1 MSRRRGLPGPGA
13 WGAATA
19 LVTVLALA
27 GLGVAQTVAR
37 RGVRTKTSFLLPD
50 AGYTYTLEDPEDRD
64 KLRTLFH
71 GRTIT
76 FANKFVKSLKDGSF
90 RPELQRVAEIG
101 AGTASEDKLHDFL
114 EGLEPIDPAMAV
126 DGQLSVEG
134 QKRLKRIQLAWALV
148 QLVRYGAPGFRATF
162 DIPGEPGAFDEFLQ
176 SAQLDVNFLARIREF
191 ENNYER
197 FVEVAN
203 EGEVAQAGEMT
214 QDQII
219 DMVHAEVVA
228 LVDAGEPLAAGT
240 RPPDGLLRDLAV
252 TVVERYLTNPDHVW
266 RIRPQWYDFAEASD
280 DVEATTSQNFLSSG
294 FQIMAW
300 SMPRVNFDDPDEAI
314 REMGTAYRLKFKA
327 DGWKKPGGP
336 GSSFSSNWSLSA
348 ANGVFNSTDPT
359 GWTTGPGPEVKIFE
373 KIEVVAEPVPM
384 KVLDQSLVH
393 AGLEG
398 APDQLSIEE
407 LVRTYW
413 KTMEAFDNPPQNLD
427 AVGDTVTAP
436 GDLEELLPGDRFSSS
451 SAGGSFP

>member
-1 MSRRRGLPGPGA
+1 VRRRARLPGASA
-13 WGAATA
+13 WGAATG
-19 LVTVLALA
+19 LVVVLALA
-27 GLGVAQTVAR
+27 GLGTAQVVAR

-50 AGYTYTLEDPEDRD
+50 AGYTYTLEDPDDRD

-71 GRTIT
+71 GRTIL

-101 AGTASEDKLHDFL
+101 GGTASEDKLHDYL
-114 EGLEPIDPAMAV
+114 EGLEPIPDSMAQ
-126 DGQLSVEG
+126 DGQLTVEG
-134 QKRLKRIQLAWALV
+134 QQRLKKIQLAWALV

-162 DIPGEPGAFDEFLQ
+162 DVPGVPGAFDEFLE

-191 ENNYER
+191 ENEYES
-197 FVEVAN
+197 FVEV
-203 EGEVAQAGEMT
+203 ESDGRVAQSGEMT

-219 DMVHAEVVA
+219 DMVYAEVRA
-228 LVDAGEPLAAGT
+228 LVDAGEPIAAGT

-280 DVEATTSQNFLSSG
+280 EVEDTTSQNFLSSG

-327 DGWKKPGGP
+327 DGWKKMGGP
-336 GSSFSSNWSLSA
+336 GSSFSSSWSLSA

-359 GWTTGPGPEVKIFE
+359 GWVTGSGPEVKIFE
-373 KIEVVAEPVPM
+373 KVEVVAEPLPM

-398 APDQLSIEE
+398 SPDELSVEE
-407 LVRTYW
+407 LIRTYW
-413 KTMEAFDNPPQNLD
+413 KTLEAFDNPPGNLD
-427 AVGDTVTAP
+427 AIGDTISAP
-436 GDLEELLPGDRFSSS
+436 GATEDILPGDRFSESS
-451 SAGGSFP
+451 EGGSFP

>member
-1 MSRRRGLPGPGA
+1 MKRRRLPGAGS

-19 LVTVLALA
+19 LALAAALA
-27 GLGVAQTVAR
+27 GLGTAQVVAR

-71 GRTIT
+71 GRTVT
-76 FANKFVKSLKDGSF
+76 FANQFVSSLKNGSF
-90 RPELQRVAEIG
+90 RPELERVAEIG
-101 AGTASEDKLHDFL
+101 AGTESADKLHDYL
-114 EGLEPIDPAMAV
+114 EGLQPIEAGMAV
-126 DGQLSVEG
+126 DGSLTVEG
-134 QKRLKRIQLAWALV
+134 QQRLKKIQLAWALV

-162 DIPGEPGAFDEFLQ
+162 DQPGEAGAFDEFLQ
-176 SAQLDVNFLARIREF
+176 SAQLDKNFLARIREF
-191 ENNYER
+191 ENDYEQ

-203 EGEVAQAGEMT
+203 EGEVAEAGEMT

-219 DMVHAEVVA
+219 DMVYAEVRA
-228 LVDAGEPLAAGT
+228 LIDAGEPLAAGT

-266 RIRPQWYDFAEASD
+266 RIRPQWYDFAEASP
-280 DVEATTSQNFLSSG
+280 DVRERTSENFLSSG

-314 REMGTAYRLKFKA
+314 REMGTAYRIKFNA
-327 DGWKKPGGP
+327 DGWVKPGGP
-336 GSSFSSNWSLSA
+336 GSSFTSNWSLNA

-359 GWTTGPGPEVKIFE
+359 GWTTGPGPDVKIFE
-373 KIEVVAEPVPM
+373 KVEVVAEPIPM
-384 KVLDQSLVH
+384 TVLDQSLVH

-398 APDQLSIEE
+398 GPDELSIEE

-413 KTMEAFDNPPQNLD
+413 KTLEAFDNPPSNLD

-436 GDLEELLPGDRFSSS
+436 GATETIQPGDRFSSS